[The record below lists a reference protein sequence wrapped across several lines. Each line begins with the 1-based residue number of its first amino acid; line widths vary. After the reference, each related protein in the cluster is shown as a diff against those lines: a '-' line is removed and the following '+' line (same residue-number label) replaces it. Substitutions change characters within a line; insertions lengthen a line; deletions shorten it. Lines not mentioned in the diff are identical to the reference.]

1 MALTSV
7 VVVGGC
13 GRVGLPLSLKFAESG
28 MKTTAYDRNKS
39 AVELVNSGRMPFEEH
54 GAEDLLCAM
63 LNSGLLTSTDKSH
76 SVSQADHV
84 VVVVGTPVDEYLQPN
99 PSAVVSVIADLA
111 PELRDGQHL
120 SLRST
125 LYPGVTRAVE
135 QFLQATNLRIDV
147 TYCPER
153 IVEGRAL
160 TELTTI
166 PQIVSGRNAAAL
178 NRARDLFGRINSNL
192 IELSPEEAELA
203 KLFSNAWRYVKF
215 AVANQFFMIANDA
228 EVNFGRIH
236 HAMTTDYPRAADLPR
251 PGFAAGPCLFKDTMQ
266 LTAFSNG
273 FAIGHSSMLV
283 NEGLPNYLVS
293 RLGRSFDL
301 KTMTIGILGMAFK
314 GESDDSR
321 SSLSYK
327 LRRLLQFKC
336 KNVICADSN
345 IKDDP
350 RLTAESTVLAEA
362 DLIIIG
368 APHTRYA
375 NLSTNATVIN
385 IWNSGNC

>member
-1 MALTSV
+1 
-7 VVVGGC
+7 
-13 GRVGLPLSLKFAESG
+13 

-215 AVANQFFMIANDA
+215 AVANQFFMMANDA

>member
-1 MALTSV
+1 
-7 VVVGGC
+7 
-13 GRVGLPLSLKFAESG
+13 
-28 MKTTAYDRNKS
+28 
-39 AVELVNSGRMPFEEH
+39 
-54 GAEDLLCAM
+54 
-63 LNSGLLTSTDKSH
+63 
-76 SVSQADHV
+76 
-84 VVVVGTPVDEYLQPN
+84 
-99 PSAVVSVIADLA
+99 
-111 PELRDGQHL
+111 
-120 SLRST
+120 
-125 LYPGVTRAVE
+125 
-135 QFLQATNLRIDV
+135 
-147 TYCPER
+147 
-153 IVEGRAL
+153 
-160 TELTTI
+160 
-166 PQIVSGRNAAAL
+166 
-178 NRARDLFGRINSNL
+178 L